1 MRYVLGGIAVVV
13 VVLVGA
19 LFAVPALVP
28 ADTVKEQIARAVGD
42 ATGRDVTIN
51 GEVSVSLLPR
61 LKLELNDVALANAP
75 GADNT
80 NMATL
85 KRLVVQ
91 LRILPLIRRE
101 VAVGRFVLVEPV
113 INLEIDAGGQANW
126 TFAAADPA
134 PVATAGGAARSDGQ
148 EPADGGAGVSELSLG
163 EVQLVDGMIRYV
175 DARQDTR
182 YTLEGVNLTVSLSNL
197 DSPLTAVGGARLN
210 GQDMALNL
218 GVEAPRA
225 LLAGGVTAVEA
236 AIESDRVAL
245 TYQGSLAR
253 DGGGRTAG
261 GTVALEVPSI
271 AQLGQWLDVELGAA
285 AVVERVRIAGDVA
298 LQGTRFAF
306 TNTRI
311 GLDEM
316 TATGDLA
323 IDTGGVK
330 PSLQGSLSVDRLDV
344 NKFLPAPILESAGRS
359 APAESQTVAPAGTA
373 PPGWSDAPIDASVLQ
388 AANVDFALDAG
399 GVLFR
404 EMKIGPSA
412 VDLKLV
418 DGLLTVD
425 LTRVELY
432 GGSGDG
438 RVVVDGPGAAPAIDS
453 RVALAGVQ
461 ALPLLRDAT
470 GFQLIEG
477 GGSIELTLSTAGQ
490 SQRAMVSALDGNGAV
505 KLVDGAI
512 NGINLAAMVR
522 NVASAFTAGTAAQ
535 KTDFAELSG
544 TFTITDG
551 SFANTDLL
559 LLNPLVRLTGAGTA
573 DLPNRTVA
581 YRLEPKVVASLEG
594 QGGAADSGGLAVP
607 VIVEGPWDDLSYRPD
622 LAGLATQ
629 VLENPEAAVGSVTRA
644 VEGISGGG
652 AGALGEVLESVTRGG
667 GEGGGGGLPD
677 VGDALKGLLGR

>member
-1 MRYVLGGIAVVV
+1 MRYVLVGIVVIVFV
-13 VVLVGA
+13 VVGA
-19 LFAVPALVP
+19 LLAVPALVP

-61 LKLELNDVALANAP
+61 LKLELNDVALANVP
-75 GADNT
+75 GADNA

-85 KRLVVQ
+85 KQLIVQ
-91 LRILPLIRRE
+91 LRVLPLIRRE
-101 VAVGRFVLVEPV
+101 VAVDRFVLVEPV
-113 INLEIDAGGQANW
+113 INLEIDAGGHANW
-126 TFAAADPA
+126 TFAAADSA
-134 PVATAGGAARSDGQ
+134 PVAPAGGAARSGGGQ
-148 EPADGGAGVSELSLG
+148 EAAGGGAGLGELSLG
-163 EVQLVDGMIRYV
+163 EVQFVDGIIRYV

-210 GQDMALNL
+210 GQDVALNL

-236 AIESDRVAL
+236 AIQSDRVAL

-261 GTVALEVPSI
+261 GTVVLDVPSI

-285 AVVERVRIAGDVA
+285 AVVERVSIAGDVA
-298 LQGTRFAF
+298 LRGTRFAF
-306 TNTRI
+306 TNARI
-311 GLDEM
+311 GLDDM

-323 IDTGGVK
+323 IDTSGAK

-344 NKFLPAPILESAGRS
+344 NKFLPAPAVEPAGRS
-359 APAESQTVAPAGTA
+359 APAEGQTVAPAGTA
-373 PPGWSDAPIDASVLQ
+373 SPGWSDAPIDVSGLQ
-388 AANVDFALDAG
+388 AANVDLALEAG
-399 GVLFR
+399 GILFR

-425 LTRVELY
+425 LTRLELY

-438 RVVVDGPGAAPAIDS
+438 RVVVDGRGAAPAIDS
-453 RVALAGVQ
+453 RFALAGVQ
-461 ALPLLRDAT
+461 AMPLLRDAT
-470 GFQLIEG
+470 GFRLIEG
-477 GGSIELTLSTAGQ
+477 GGSLEFTLSTAGQ
-490 SQRAMVSALDGNGAV
+490 SQRAMVSALDGNGTV
-505 KLVDGAI
+505 KFVDGAI

-522 NVASAFTAGTAAQ
+522 NVTSAFAAGAAAQ

-551 SFANTDLL
+551 SFANSDLL

-573 DLPNRTVA
+573 DLPNRTVS

-594 QGGAADSGGLAVP
+594 QGGAADAGGLTVP

-629 VLENPEAAVGSVTRA
+629 ILDNPQAAVGSVTRA
-644 VEGISGGG
+644 VEGVSQGG
-652 AGALGEVLESVTRGG
+652 AGVLGEVLESVTGGG
-667 GEGGGGGLPD
+667 GEGGGLPD